1 MEQYPEE
8 KVAEALA
15 SLDLKGRTV
24 LAACSGGSDSV
35 FLLVTLSLLS
45 ARFSYSLSALTV
57 NHRLRSDAESSGDA
71 DFVENLCKAL
81 DPPVACVRKDLVE
94 GEVAREAES
103 RGMGIEEAARHLR
116 YRFFEQS
123 ARDLGAVRV
132 MTGHNRNDRL
142 ETMLM
147 RFLEGS
153 GGASLSGIAR
163 ERGVFFRPLLDID
176 HATMQRWL
184 SAHGFSWREDSTNDD
199 DRYFRNR
206 VRHHLVPLL
215 DAQFPGW
222 DTGVLSAAKR
232 AGFDERLCRS
242 LIAIEWS
249 REASCVRCDAEGFLS
264 MQCAVRLRFLRDG
277 LVALGSRRRVSA
289 GYLERIAEEREPR
302 RIAGAGLVFR
312 REGNFFLWEPDIVQN
327 TKSGYLVYIR
337 SCGKYT
343 VPFGTISVSAADNA
357 VYIDGCPGRFTLP
370 LTIRTRAPGDTVKAS
385 DGKRKTLKKLMNEW
399 AVRDADR
406 DFLPLVEENGQIRAV
421 WGSAL
426 GYPDWLVQI

>member
-35 FLLVTLSLLS
+35 FLLVTLSRFS
-45 ARFSYSLSALTV
+45 ARFGYSLSALTV
-57 NHRLRSDAESSGDA
+57 NHRIRSDAESSGDA
-71 DFVENLCKAL
+71 DFVENLCKSL
-81 DPPVACVRKDLVE
+81 DPPVACVRKDLAE

-184 SAHGFSWREDSTNDD
+184 SAHGFSWREDLTNAD

-249 REASCVRCDAEGFLS
+249 REASRVRCDAEGFLS

-289 GYLERIAEEREPR
+289 GYLEP
-302 RIAGAGLVFR
+302 V
-312 REGNFFLWEPDIVQN
+312 
-327 TKSGYLVYIR
+327 S
-337 SCGKYT
+337 YT
-343 VPFGTISVSAADNA
+343 QH
-357 VYIDGCPGRFTLP
+357 
-370 LTIRTRAPGDTVKAS
+370 RAHET
-385 DGKRKTLKKLMNEW
+385 
-399 AVRDADR
+399 
-406 DFLPLVEENGQIRAV
+406 QH
-421 WGSAL
+421 
-426 GYPDWLVQI
+426 